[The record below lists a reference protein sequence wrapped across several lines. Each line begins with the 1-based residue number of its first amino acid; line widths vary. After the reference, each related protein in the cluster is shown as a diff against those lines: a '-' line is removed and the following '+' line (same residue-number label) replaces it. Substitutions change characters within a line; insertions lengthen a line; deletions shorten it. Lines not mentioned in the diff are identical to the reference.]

1 MMDINILENIIKE
14 ILCFSRKNLRLV
26 NLVNC
31 NFEIRAPS
39 GQRNYGGFDYAF
51 TLKTKGIDGNIK
63 INKRVF
69 EVQHSKSFIMRIVI
83 KLWI

>member
-1 MMDINILENIIKE
+1 MMDIGKYDKKKFYV
-14 ILCFSRKNLRLV
+14 FSLKKFRIGDV
-26 NLVNC
+26 VNC

-63 INKRVF
+63 INKVF
-69 EVQHSKSFIMRIVI
+69 KCRQFAI
-83 KLWI
+83 KAHAS